1 MKPETLDE
9 ALEHACG
16 TPEYMALCVVLTLW
30 QRDKQDDPRRM
41 QQIGESLVMAIES
54 GLREMVKNK
63 L

>member
-1 MKPETLDE
+1 MTPETLDE

-16 TPEYMALCVVLTLW
+16 TPEYHALCVVLTLW

-41 QQIGESLVMAIES
+41 QQIGESLIAAINS
-54 GLREMVKNK
+54 GLQAMVKNK